1 MTGGGPYCAIQNQ
14 HCVSTGSDP
23 APRRLFQI
31 GAAIKAGI
39 ASGLRVYMRDKS
51 PRLFEVHAGA
61 GWILF
66 EIERQQYIAI
76 IADD

>member
-1 MTGGGPYCAIQNQ
+1 
-14 HCVSTGSDP
+14 
-23 APRRLFQI
+23 
-31 GAAIKAGI
+31 
-39 ASGLRVYMRDKS
+39 MRDKS
-51 PRLFEVHAGA
+51 PRLFEVHAGG